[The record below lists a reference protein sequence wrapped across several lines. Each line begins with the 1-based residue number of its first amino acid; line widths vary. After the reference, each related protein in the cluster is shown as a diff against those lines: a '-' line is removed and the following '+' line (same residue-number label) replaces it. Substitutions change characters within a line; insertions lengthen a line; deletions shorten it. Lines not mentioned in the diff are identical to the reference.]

1 MTMVGDGVK
10 ARSQEENVEV
20 LDLAELLDRR
30 VK

>member
-10 ARSQEENVEV
+10 ARSKEDEVEV
-20 LDLAELLDRR
+20 VDLAELLDRR